1 MKTIAIGGWQH
12 ETNTFAPF
20 LTEYAAFEM
29 ADGWPALV
37 EGPPLF
43 EAVAG
48 INMPIEGFIQAA
60 RPHARLVPLLW
71 TSAEPGGYVTDETFE
86 RIAHRLCEL
95 LGAAGPLDGV
105 YLDLHG
111 AMVTPG
117 FPDAEGEILARVRA
131 LVGPRVPIVA
141 SLDFHANISERMAV
155 TADALTIYRT
165 YPHVDMGETGARAAR
180 VLLRL
185 TEGVAVHKAFRQ
197 GSYLI
202 PLHLGATEFAPN
214 YGLFRRL
221 RELAPQCLSADIA
234 LGFPPSD
241 VADAGPSIVAYT
253 ESPEAAPRVADELSA
268 LLSSVESEYTNNV
281 SSPDA
286 AITAA
291 LSNSSERPTIL
302 ADTQD
307 NSGAGGAGDTLYA
320 VSDLLRYNAKG
331 AVVALVTDP
340 QFAAQA
346 HANGLDSVFNA
357 TLGGKIAT
365 AGRPGPG
372 ALHAQFRVRGLGN
385 GQFVCTG
392 PVSLGARMNLGPMAL
407 VEVVDPAG
415 ADVQVVVSSVRSQP
429 LDQAMLRHVGVE
441 PISRRILVLKSSVHF
456 RADFDPIACR
466 TLLVEWPGCNPMDP
480 RRCRYEN
487 LRAGVRLAPG
497 ARSDHEHIS

>member
-1 MKTIAIGGWQH
+1 MKHIAIGGWQH

-20 LTEYAAFEM
+20 LTEYEAFEM

-60 RPHARLVPLLW
+60 RSHARLVPLLW

-86 RIAHRLCEL
+86 RIARRLCEL
-95 LGAAGPLDGV
+95 LDSAGPLDGV

-111 AMVTPG
+111 AMVTPR

-131 LVGPRVPIVA
+131 LVGPRVPVVA
-141 SLDFHANISERMAV
+141 SLDFHANISERMVA

-165 YPHVDMGETGARAAR
+165 YPHIDMAETGARAAQ

-185 TEGVAVHKAFRQ
+185 ADGSPLHKAYRQ
-197 GSYLI
+197 GQFLV
-202 PLHLGATEFAPN
+202 PLHLGATAFAPN
-214 YGLFRRL
+214 YGLFQRL
-221 RELAPQCLSADIA
+221 RELAPGCLSADIA

-241 VADAGPSIVAYT
+241 MPDAGPGIVAYA
-253 ESPEAAPRVADELSA
+253 ESPDTCGRIVDELAA
-268 LLSSVESEYTNNV
+268 LLSKAEGEYTNNV
-281 SSPDA
+281 WAPEA
-286 AITAA
+286 AIAA
-291 LSNSSERPTIL
+291 AMANSSERPVIL

-307 NSGAGGAGDTLYA
+307 NSGAGGAGDTLHA
-320 VSDLLRYNAKG
+320 VVDLLRHGVQG

-340 QFAAQA
+340 QFAARA
-346 HANGLDSVFNA
+346 HASGVGSVFEA

-365 AGRPGPG
+365 AGRPGAG
-372 ALHAQFRVRGLGN
+372 SLQGRFRVRGVGD

-392 PVSLGARMNLGPMAL
+392 PVSLGARMNLGSMAL
-407 VEVVDPAG
+407 VEVSNAAG
-415 ADVQVVVSSVRSQP
+415 ASVQIVVSSVRSQP
-429 LDQAMLRHVGVE
+429 LDQAMLRHVGIE
-441 PISRRILVLKSSVHF
+441 PARQRILVLKSSVHF
-456 RADFDPIACR
+456 RADFDPLAAR
-466 TLLVEWPGCNPMDP
+466 TLLVEWPGCNPIDP
-480 RRCRYEN
+480 TRCRYEK

-497 ARSDHEHIS
+497 GPVMGARP